1 MDGITRSISRLAV
14 VAAFGLATA
23 CGGNLLGP
31 DNQPQI
37 SNQTDTFQWQVTAMD
52 NISQTLTYTWQNTGT
67 SANVNQSPNLSGGS
81 ATLTILDASDVEVYS
96 RSLAQGGTFQTS
108 AGATGAWTIEVRLS
122 GAGGAL
128 NFRVEKP

>member
-1 MDGITRSISRLAV
+1 MRRKTQSIWRLAAV
-14 VAAFGLATA
+14 LAFGLGTA
-23 CGGNLLGP
+23 CGGNVLGP
-31 DNQPQI
+31 DNQPQVG
-37 SNQTDTFQWQVTAMD
+37 NQTDTFQWQVTAMD

-81 ATLTILDASDVEVYS
+81 ATLTIKDASDVEVYS

-108 AGATGAWTIEVRLS
+108 AGTTGAWTIEVRLS
-122 GAGGAL
+122 GASGAL